1 MGLVYLDTYFFHKF
15 KPNVGKYTSPMDPM
29 DYCDRQN
36 DPTPRNHLFFL
47 RFPQKIPPSSVFPRS
62 CPGKW
67 GVKIHEI
74 SKCNTGRGKKPKTR
88 TIFTFGII
96 IRKVMMRTQWWWFW
110 GVLACVSEL
119 GHDLKFKRQKR
130 VVGFMTLKACIV
142 YHRYASN
149 ICKLQCRIHDMHSLW
164 ECHRVGEKDWQKQ

>member
-1 MGLVYLDTYFFHKF
+1 MTL
-15 KPNVGKYTSPMDPM
+15 
-29 DYCDRQN
+29 
-36 DPTPRNHLFFL
+36 TPRNHLFSVFHK
-47 RFPQKIPPSSVFPRS
+47 KIPPSSVFPRS

-67 GVKIHEI
+67 GVKIHEMI
-74 SKCNTGRGKKPKTR
+74 SKCNTGRRKKQKTR

-96 IRKVMMRTQWWWFW
+96 IRKVMMRTTEWWWFW

-130 VVGFMTLKACIV
+130 VVGFMTLKAFIV

-164 ECHRVGEKDWQKQ
+164 ECHRVGEKIDKNNKGEAPSHTPNTSVAKMHFYHKVDKSIQA